1 MIEHEQHRVLV
12 TGGTRGIGRAIAER
26 LRGDGAEVFVTGTRD
41 VAEAPHG
48 CHYVMADFA
57 TPGGAE
63 ALATRMSTTNISVLV
78 NNAGI
83 NRTAPFGD
91 IDPADFDRMHRVNL
105 RAPMILCR
113 ALVPAMCQRG
123 WGRVINVSSIFGVV
137 SRAERACY
145 SATKFGL
152 DGMTAALAAE
162 VVAHGVLANCV
173 APGFIDTD
181 LTREV
186 LGDAGMAEL
195 ASEVPAGRL
204 GQPEEV
210 AELVAFL
217 ASHRNT
223 FISGQNIIIDGG
235 YTRT

>member
-1 MIEHEQHRVLV
+1 MIERARPRALV

-26 LRGDGAEVFVTGTRD
+26 LSDEGVEVLVTGTQAD
-41 VAEAPHG
+41 GAAPPG
-48 CHYVMADFA
+48 CEYVPADFA
-57 TPGGAE
+57 TPTGAE
-63 ALATRMSTTNISVLV
+63 VLAADMSTREIDILV

-83 NRTAPFGD
+83 NRIAPFD
-91 IDPADFDRMHRVNL
+91 EIDPADFDRVHRVNL
-105 RAPMILCR
+105 RAPMLLCR
-113 ALVPAMCQRG
+113 GLVPGMCQRR
-123 WGRVINVSSIFGVV
+123 WGRIVNISSIFGVV
-137 SRAERACY
+137 SKAQRASY

-152 DGMTAALAAE
+152 DGMTASLAAE

-181 LTREV
+181 LTRGV
-186 LGDAGMAEL
+186 LGEAGVTDLVAQ
-195 ASEVPAGRL
+195 VPAGRL
-204 GQPEEV
+204 GRPEEV

-217 ASHRNT
+217 ASTRNT